1 MAVTNDF
8 STDKRVFK
16 ISGTLVNKGHRVQIY
31 ARQKK
36 NSPNLPLYPFTVK
49 RTSHFFKSGFL
60 YYAEYNIRLIVALL
74 FCKTDILWA
83 NDADTLPA
91 MWLASVI
98 RRKKLVFDSHEYFS
112 EVPELADQP
121 LKKKVWQMVEN
132 FIIPRIK
139 YGITVSEGI
148 RQIYAQKFGREF
160 LLIRNVPHLQ
170 TEIPQDAVTPTPYI
184 IYQGALNTGRG
195 LELMIETMPL
205 LPSHQLW
212 IAGRGPLENELK
224 TLAKRLNVEHQIRF
238 LGHIP
243 FHELPKY
250 TQEATCGISLEEDLG
265 LNYRFALPNKLFD
278 YIQAGIPSVVSDLPE
293 MAKLVDANGLGK
305 VLKNRTPQD
314 LSKIIYFFSSPEF
327 DRNRWKQD
335 IQKHREEFIW
345 ENEEK
350 RLIAWFQPLTL
361 PVR

>member
-60 YYAEYNIRLIVALL
+60 FYAEYNIRLFVALL

-121 LKKKVWQMVEN
+121 LKKQFRKEYD
-132 FIIPRIK
+132 K
-139 YGITVSEGI
+139 YMRKSLGESFCS
-148 RQIYAQKFGREF
+148 YAMCLICKQK
-160 LLIRNVPHLQ
+160 
-170 TEIPQDAVTPTPYI
+170 Y
-184 IYQGALNTGRG
+184 
-195 LELMIETMPL
+195 
-205 LPSHQLW
+205 
-212 IAGRGPLENELK
+212 
-224 TLAKRLNVEHQIRF
+224 
-238 LGHIP
+238 
-243 FHELPKY
+243 PKM
-250 TQEATCGISLEEDLG
+250 Q
-265 LNYRFALPNKLFD
+265 
-278 YIQAGIPSVVSDLPE
+278 
-293 MAKLVDANGLGK
+293 
-305 VLKNRTPQD
+305 
-314 LSKIIYFFSSPEF
+314 
-327 DRNRWKQD
+327 
-335 IQKHREEFIW
+335 
-345 ENEEK
+345 
-350 RLIAWFQPLTL
+350 
-361 PVR
+361 